1 MGEFTTLYDFGA
13 EVGDEW
19 EIKVGTQTIPVHVD
33 AAQTVTYKSQ
43 EYKMLSISDPD
54 DIFTGDIICGIGHL
68 TSFFPEK
75 LMNKGYR
82 VEGIRCFW
90 QDGELIYQNGDQ
102 DCDEIYEQHHLG
114 VDEIDNEN
122 GFVIYPNPTN
132 DVLFVK
138 TCHSASLQSEYRITN
153 IMGQTLMI
161 GEITSEN
168 QMIDVSS
175 LTKGIY
181 FITINNE
188 SQKFVI
194 K

>member
-1 MGEFTTLYDFGA
+1 
-13 EVGDEW
+13 
-19 EIKVGTQTIPVHVD
+19 
-33 AAQTVTYKSQ
+33 
-43 EYKMLSISDPD
+43 MLSVSDPD

-114 VDEIDNEN
+114 VEEIEDEN
-122 GFVIYPNPTN
+122 GFVIYPNPSN
-132 DVLFVK
+132 DVIFVK

-168 QMIDVSS
+168 QMIAVSS